1 MTSFPNSPRV
11 LASGIV
17 TVDPKTA
24 KVLSVVAL
32 QYNPDSLTR
41 KIQAQRFG
49 GENPEQGDA
58 LRLSGPASETFSF
71 EAEIDAADQLE
82 FPDQNAATVAHGVQP
97 QIAALEALV
106 NPTSR
111 HLLDNDALASSGAL
125 EIAPAEMPLAL
136 FVWSADRVV
145 PVRVTAFSVTEEA
158 FDIALNPIRAKITM
172 SLTVMNIDDLG
183 FDHTGGKIFMNYLQA
198 KERLAA
204 KLSNPGLSPL
214 GIGGVL

>member
-17 TVDPKTA
+17 TVDPKSA
-24 KVLSVVAL
+24 KVLNVIAL

-41 KIQAQRFG
+41 TITAKRFG

-58 LRLSGPASETFSF
+58 LRLTGPASETFAF

-82 FPDQNAATVAHGVQP
+82 FPDRNAAAVASGVQP

-111 HLLDNDALASSGAL
+111 HLFDNDALASSGAL

-145 PVRVTAFSVTEEA
+145 PVRVSKFSVTEEA
-158 FDIALNPIRAKITM
+158 FDILLNPIRAKVSLT
-172 SLTVMNIDDLG
+172 LTVMSIDDLG

-198 KERLAA
+198 KEKLAA
-204 KLSNPGLSPL
+204 KLASPGLNPL